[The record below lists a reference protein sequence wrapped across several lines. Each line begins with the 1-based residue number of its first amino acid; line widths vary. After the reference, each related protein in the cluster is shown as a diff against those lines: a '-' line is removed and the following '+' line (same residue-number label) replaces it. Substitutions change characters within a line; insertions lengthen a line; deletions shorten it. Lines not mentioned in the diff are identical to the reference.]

1 MSLPE
6 IAFLTMVCGAFSAL
20 AVTLGWATWYCRDRE
35 SAKRVAPA
43 FARSRRPD

>member
-6 IAFLTMVCGAFSAL
+6 IAFLTMVCAAFGVL

-35 SAKRVAPA
+35 PAERPAPA
-43 FARSRRPD
+43 FAPRPPH